1 MDLLKYLGKY
11 KIELLWKKKKKN
23 NLLCLG
29 DMCFK
34 QTVEIPMSTICI
46 PLLTY
51 LILYSCEVD
60 FTQGLLKKNK
70 KKPVWSFNFMFCYVD
85 DVLSLNKSYLGEL
98 EIKDT
103 TDTAMS
109 ASYID
114 LLLAIGSEDWLRTK
128 LK

>member
-1 MDLLKYLGKY
+1 
-11 KIELLWKKKKKN
+11 
-23 NLLCLG
+23 
-29 DMCFK
+29 
-34 QTVEIPMSTICI
+34 
-46 PLLTY
+46 
-51 LILYSCEVD
+51 
-60 FTQGLLKKNK
+60 
-70 KKPVWSFNFMFCYVD
+70 MFCYVD

-128 LK
+128 LCNQIKTILSFTDSVNESG